1 MRYAAEGRGRGA
13 LGPSDT
19 GQGEGRGGGPVTGG
33 CREKVALAWA
43 LEDGQEITSQ
53 KGKEGAFQGGQ
64 WRGMV
69 QDKGMA

>member
-1 MRYAAEGRGRGA
+1 MQQRGVVRGA
-13 LGPSDT
+13 LGQSDT
-19 GQGEGRGGGPVTGG
+19 GQGEGHGGWRVTRG
-33 CREKVALAWA
+33 CREKAALAWA